1 MWNRPAA
8 IMDRRRADDRLSC
21 CVALGFIGINRQ
33 SNRRAMKFRA
43 LKLFSAVARKSCHT
57 LRRRF
62 RRPLAGQF
70 QAYSHTLPDRYPW
83 LFEFAKANIRDSAG
97 AHVLSFGCSHGEEVF
112 TLRKYFPTAFIKGID
127 IEPSNVSRCGARAR
141 SKDAS
146 GITFAV
152 AANTQAEPAEYYDAI
167 FCLAVLCLGDLTVS
181 GARRSDPYLYFN
193 DFERM
198 VTDFSRCLRP
208 GGILLLHTTNFRF
221 GDTAV
226 SRNFDIVFEA
236 SHAQLAP
243 DVLFDSNNR
252 LLSGA
257 RYLPVAFR
265 KRYSAMQQ

>member
-1 MWNRPAA
+1 
-8 IMDRRRADDRLSC
+8 
-21 CVALGFIGINRQ
+21 
-33 SNRRAMKFRA
+33 MKFRA
-43 LKLFSAVARKSCHT
+43 LNLFASIARKSCHT

-62 RRPLAGQF
+62 RRPLPGQF

-83 LFEFAKANIRDSAG
+83 LFDFAKANIGDSAG
-97 AHVLSFGCSHGEEVF
+97 AHILSFGCSHGEEVF
-112 TLRKYFPTAFIKGID
+112 TLRKYFPTALIKGID
-127 IEPSNVSRCGARAR
+127 IEPGNISRCEARAQ
-141 SKDAS
+141 SGSAP

-152 AANTQAEPAEYYDAI
+152 AANTQTEPAEYYDAI

-181 GARRSDPYLYFN
+181 GARRSDPHLYFN

-208 GGILLLHTTNFRF
+208 GGVLFLHTTNFRF

-226 SRNFDIVFEA
+226 SRNFDIVFQA
-236 SHAQLAP
+236 SLAQLAP
-243 DVLFDSNNR
+243 DVLFDSNNT

-265 KRYSAMQQ
+265 KRYSAIDMSSHSIAT